1 VKRIHADRTQ
11 PQREAALRD
20 FREGRARV
28 LVATDIAA
36 RGLDVDAVSHV
47 INYDVPNAPEDYV
60 HRVGRTGR
68 AGKQGMAITIV
79 TPVDELSMKAI
90 ERLIGQP
97 VKRIVPEGFGGS
109 QLTPHNTLNPLV
121 PFARANKVNVR
132 SFRPQRGR

>member
-1 VKRIHADRTQ
+1 M
-11 PQREAALRD
+11 
-20 FREGRARV
+20 

-47 INYDVPNAPEDYV
+47 INYDVPAAPEDYV

-68 AGKQGMAITIV
+68 AGKQGKAITIV

-90 ERLIGQP
+90 ERLIGQR
-97 VKRIVPEGFGGS
+97 VKRIVPQGFGGLQMAAS
-109 QLTPHNTLNPLV
+109 SGGTSSM
-121 PFARANKVNVR
+121 PFGRTNKVAVR

>member
-1 VKRIHADRTQ
+1 
-11 PQREAALRD
+11 
-20 FREGRARV
+20 V

-47 INYDVPNAPEDYV
+47 INYDMPSVPEDYV

-68 AGKQGMAITIV
+68 AGKQGKAITMV
-79 TPVDELSMKAI
+79 TPIDELSMKAI

-97 VKRIVPEGFGGS
+97 VKRVVPEGFGGLQTAVS
-109 QLTPHNTLNPLV
+109 STRKPFV
-121 PFARANKVNVR
+121 PFGRASKGAVR